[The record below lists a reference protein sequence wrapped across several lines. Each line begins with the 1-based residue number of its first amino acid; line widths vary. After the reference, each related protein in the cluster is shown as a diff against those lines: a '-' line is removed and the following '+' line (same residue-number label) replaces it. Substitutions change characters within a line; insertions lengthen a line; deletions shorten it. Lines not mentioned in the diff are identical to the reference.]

1 MKWKNSLIEIRIL
14 WKILNFTCPSKSHEL
29 CFLIDD
35 LVLQV
40 KEEKRKKRAFNENTE
55 EDILLTTDDDVCRL
69 YTIRFYPNENIVPN
83 FENQLQKLSFKNINY
98 FV

>member
-1 MKWKNSLIEIRIL
+1 M
-14 WKILNFTCPSKSHEL
+14 NFTCPSKIHEL
-29 CFLIDD
+29 WFLIDD
-35 LVLQV
+35 LVLQI

-83 FENQLQKLSFKNINY
+83 LEFHFFNIYYSKISFILGKAIDTPYSNLIN
-98 FV
+98 